1 MKLKLTSLAFLATL
15 VIVFASCSNKAS
27 VPVPEDAAIVI
38 HIDGASL
45 SSKLPWEEIKKS
57 EWFRIA
63 NEEVKDDLAKKI
75 LDNPDES
82 GINVKSDAYLFMKTR
97 GRGGYVAF
105 VCGISDEKKFEA
117 FIGKAREGNKVEK
130 KKGYR

>member
-45 SSKLPWEEIKKS
+45 SSKLPWEEIKKVNGS
-57 EWFRIA
+57 GLPMKRSKMTWQRKYWTIPM
-63 NEEVKDDLAKKI
+63 
-75 LDNPDES
+75 NP
-82 GINVKSDAYLFMKTR
+82 ALM
-97 GRGGYVAF
+97 
-105 VCGISDEKKFEA
+105 
-117 FIGKAREGNKVEK
+117 
-130 KKGYR
+130 